1 MKIKNIKLKNFRC
14 FEELVIE
21 LNERCNV
28 IVGVNG
34 AGKSTILDALAISI
48 GTYFAKIP
56 TTYSLPIQKEDVL
69 RKSYLTGSIIST
81 EYQFPVVISTEGIAN
96 GEFIEWSRELNGL
109 KNKTTVK
116 NASNLIE
123 VGHIQQQN
131 IQNGVTDTTLPI
143 FAYYGTG
150 RLYKKKN
157 NRITKLGIKKSS
169 RLDGYTDA
177 LSSGTN
183 EKQLL
188 RWFEDMTLI
197 KIQEDR
203 EIPELKTVKTAIE
216 NCFEIGNKDVSD
228 VSINYSVKSK
238 DIEVSYRKN
247 NEIEKLPLHMFS
259 DGIRITLTMVADIA
273 TRMAKLNP
281 QLLDNVLETPG
292 VILIDEIDMH
302 LHPSWKS
309 RIITSLLE
317 TFTNIQIITTTHSP
331 IVISNIESEYLR
343 ILKNNE
349 IMNPSTNYN
358 RELDDIV
365 NNIMETDYRPE
376 EVRNLINQINQNI
389 DNEELEEAK
398 ELLDNLKDILGETD
412 SEVISARN
420 SIELEEFFKELK

>member
-56 TTYSLPIQKEDVL
+56 TAYSLPIQKEDVL

-81 EYQFPVVISTEGIAN
+81 EYQFPVVISTKGIVC
-96 GEFIEWSRELNGL
+96 GDHIEWEREINGL

-116 NASNLIE
+116 NASSLIKI
-123 VGHIQQQN
+123 GHIQQQN
-131 IQNGVTDTTLPI
+131 IQNGNIDTILPI
-143 FAYYGTG
+143 IAYYGTG

-302 LHPSWKS
+302 LHPSWQS

-331 IVISNIESEYLR
+331 IVISNIKSEYLR

-389 DNEELEEAK
+389 DNGEFDEAK
-398 ELLDNLKDILGETD
+398 KLLDNLKDIVGETD

-420 SIELEEFFKELK
+420 SIELEEFFKELE

>member
-56 TTYSLPIQKEDVL
+56 TAYSLPIQKEDVL

-96 GEFIEWSRELNGL
+96 GKFIEWSRELNGL

-157 NRITKLGIKKSS
+157 NRITKLDIKKSS

-177 LSSGTN
+177 LSLGTN

-216 NCFEIGNKDVSD
+216 KCFEIGNKDVTD

-302 LHPSWKS
+302 LHPSWQS

-331 IVISNIESEYLR
+331 IVISNIKSEYLR

-365 NNIMETDYRPE
+365 NNIMEPDYRPE

>member
-56 TTYSLPIQKEDVL
+56 TAYSLPIQKEDVL

-157 NRITKLGIKKSS
+157 NRITKLDIKKSS

-177 LSSGTN
+177 LSLGTN

-216 NCFEIGNKDVSD
+216 KCFEIGNKDVTD

-302 LHPSWKS
+302 LHPSWQS

-331 IVISNIESEYLR
+331 IVISNIKSEYLR

>member
-96 GEFIEWSRELNGL
+96 GKFIEWSRELNGL

-177 LSSGTN
+177 LSLGTN

-216 NCFEIGNKDVSD
+216 KCFEIGNKDVTD

-302 LHPSWKS
+302 LHPSWQS

-331 IVISNIESEYLR
+331 IVISNIKSEYLR

>member
-1 MKIKNIKLKNFRC
+1 
-14 FEELVIE
+14 
-21 LNERCNV
+21 
-28 IVGVNG
+28 
-34 AGKSTILDALAISI
+34 
-48 GTYFAKIP
+48 
-56 TTYSLPIQKEDVL
+56 
-69 RKSYLTGSIIST
+69 
-81 EYQFPVVISTEGIAN
+81 
-96 GEFIEWSRELNGL
+96 
-109 KNKTTVK
+109 
-116 NASNLIE
+116 
-123 VGHIQQQN
+123 
-131 IQNGVTDTTLPI
+131 
-143 FAYYGTG
+143 
-150 RLYKKKN
+150 
-157 NRITKLGIKKSS
+157 
-169 RLDGYTDA
+169 
-177 LSSGTN
+177 
-183 EKQLL
+183 
-188 RWFEDMTLI
+188 
-197 KIQEDR
+197 
-203 EIPELKTVKTAIE
+203 
-216 NCFEIGNKDVSD
+216 
-228 VSINYSVKSK
+228 
-238 DIEVSYRKN
+238 
-247 NEIEKLPLHMFS
+247 MFS

-302 LHPSWKS
+302 LHPSWQS

-389 DNEELEEAK
+389 GNEELEEAK

>member
-1 MKIKNIKLKNFRC
+1 
-14 FEELVIE
+14 
-21 LNERCNV
+21 
-28 IVGVNG
+28 
-34 AGKSTILDALAISI
+34 
-48 GTYFAKIP
+48 
-56 TTYSLPIQKEDVL
+56 
-69 RKSYLTGSIIST
+69 
-81 EYQFPVVISTEGIAN
+81 
-96 GEFIEWSRELNGL
+96 
-109 KNKTTVK
+109 
-116 NASNLIE
+116 
-123 VGHIQQQN
+123 
-131 IQNGVTDTTLPI
+131 
-143 FAYYGTG
+143 
-150 RLYKKKN
+150 
-157 NRITKLGIKKSS
+157 
-169 RLDGYTDA
+169 
-177 LSSGTN
+177 
-183 EKQLL
+183 
-188 RWFEDMTLI
+188 
-197 KIQEDR
+197 
-203 EIPELKTVKTAIE
+203 
-216 NCFEIGNKDVSD
+216 
-228 VSINYSVKSK
+228 
-238 DIEVSYRKN
+238 
-247 NEIEKLPLHMFS
+247 MFS

-302 LHPSWKS
+302 LHPSWQS

>member
-56 TTYSLPIQKEDVL
+56 TAYSLPIQKEDVL

-96 GEFIEWSRELNGL
+96 GKFIEWSRELNGL

-157 NRITKLGIKKSS
+157 NRITKLDIKKSS

-177 LSSGTN
+177 LSLGTN

-216 NCFEIGNKDVSD
+216 KCFEIGNKDVTD

-302 LHPSWKS
+302 LHPSWQS

-349 IMNPSTNYN
+349 IMNLSTNYN

>member
-14 FEELVIE
+14 FEELDID

-56 TTYSLPIQKEDVL
+56 TAYSLPIQKEDIL
-69 RKSYLTGSIIST
+69 RKSFLTGSIIST
-81 EYQFPVVISTEGIAN
+81 EYQFPVVISTKGIVC
-96 GEFIEWSRELNGL
+96 GEHIEWEREINGL

-116 NASNLIE
+116 NASSLIKI
-123 VGHIQQQN
+123 GHIQQQN
-131 IQNGVTDTTLPI
+131 IQNGNTDTILPI
-143 FAYYGTG
+143 IAYYGTG

-157 NRITKLGIKKSS
+157 NRSSKEGTKKSS

-177 LSSGTN
+177 LSLGTN

-203 EIPELKTVKTAIE
+203 EIPELKIVKTAIE
-216 NCFEIGNKDVSD
+216 KCFEIGNRDVSD

-247 NEIEKLPLHMFS
+247 NKIEKLPLHMFS

-273 TRMAKLNP
+273 TRLAKLNP
-281 QLLDNVLETPG
+281 QLLDKVLESPG

-302 LHPSWKS
+302 LHPSWQS

-317 TFTNIQIITTTHSP
+317 TFTNVQIVTTTHSP
-331 IVISNIESEYLR
+331 IVISSIESEYLR

-349 IMNPSTNYN
+349 IIHPPAYFN
-358 RELDDIV
+358 REIEDIL
-365 NNIMETDYRPE
+365 NIIMETDYRTE
-376 EVRNLINQINQNI
+376 EVRELINQINQNI
-389 DNEELEEAK
+389 DNGEFDEAK
-398 ELLDNLKDILGETD
+398 KLLDNLKDIVGETD

-420 SIELEEFFKELK
+420 SIELEEFFKELE

>member
-56 TTYSLPIQKEDVL
+56 TAYSLPIQKEDVL

-96 GEFIEWSRELNGL
+96 GKFIEWSRELNGL

-157 NRITKLGIKKSS
+157 NRITKLDIKKSS

-177 LSSGTN
+177 LSLGTN

-203 EIPELKTVKTAIE
+203 EIPELKTVKTDIE
-216 NCFEIGNKDVSD
+216 KCFEIGNKDVTD

-302 LHPSWKS
+302 LHPSWQS

>member
-56 TTYSLPIQKEDVL
+56 TAYSLPIQKEDVL

-96 GEFIEWSRELNGL
+96 GKFIEWSRELNGL

-157 NRITKLGIKKSS
+157 NRITKLDIKKSS

-177 LSSGTN
+177 LSLGTN

-216 NCFEIGNKDVSD
+216 KCFEIGNKDVTD

-302 LHPSWKS
+302 LHPSWQS

-398 ELLDNLKDILGETD
+398 ELLDNLKDVLGETD

>member
-56 TTYSLPIQKEDVL
+56 TAYSLPIQKEDVL

-96 GEFIEWSRELNGL
+96 GKFIEWSRELNGL

-157 NRITKLGIKKSS
+157 NRITKIGIKKSS

-177 LSSGTN
+177 LSLGTN

-216 NCFEIGNKDVSD
+216 KCFEIGNKDVTD

-302 LHPSWKS
+302 LHPSWQS

-331 IVISNIESEYLR
+331 IVISNIKSEYLR

>member
-56 TTYSLPIQKEDVL
+56 TAYSLPIQKEDVL

-96 GEFIEWSRELNGL
+96 GKFIEWSRELNGL

-157 NRITKLGIKKSS
+157 NRITKIGIKKSS

-177 LSSGTN
+177 LSLGTN

-216 NCFEIGNKDVSD
+216 KCFEIGNKDVTD
-228 VSINYSVKSK
+228 VSINYSVKLK

-302 LHPSWKS
+302 LHPSWQS

-331 IVISNIESEYLR
+331 IVISNIKSEYLR

>member
-14 FEELVIE
+14 FEELDID

-56 TTYSLPIQKEDVL
+56 TAYSLPIQKEDIL
-69 RKSYLTGSIIST
+69 RKSFLTGSIIST
-81 EYQFPVVISTEGIAN
+81 EYQFPVVISTKGIVC
-96 GEFIEWSRELNGL
+96 GEHIEWEREINGL

-116 NASNLIE
+116 NASSLIKI
-123 VGHIQQQN
+123 GHIQQQN
-131 IQNGVTDTTLPI
+131 IQNGNIDTILPI
-143 FAYYGTG
+143 IAYYGTG

-228 VSINYSVKSK
+228 VSINYSIKSK

-302 LHPSWKS
+302 LHPSWQS

>member
-56 TTYSLPIQKEDVL
+56 TAYSLPIQKEDVL

-96 GEFIEWSRELNGL
+96 GKFIEWSRELNGL

-157 NRITKLGIKKSS
+157 NRITKLDIKKSS

-177 LSSGTN
+177 LSLGTN

-197 KIQEDR
+197 KI
-203 EIPELKTVKTAIE
+203 
-216 NCFEIGNKDVSD
+216 
-228 VSINYSVKSK
+228 
-238 DIEVSYRKN
+238 
-247 NEIEKLPLHMFS
+247 
-259 DGIRITLTMVADIA
+259 
-273 TRMAKLNP
+273 
-281 QLLDNVLETPG
+281 
-292 VILIDEIDMH
+292 
-302 LHPSWKS
+302 
-309 RIITSLLE
+309 
-317 TFTNIQIITTTHSP
+317 
-331 IVISNIESEYLR
+331 
-343 ILKNNE
+343 
-349 IMNPSTNYN
+349 
-358 RELDDIV
+358 
-365 NNIMETDYRPE
+365 
-376 EVRNLINQINQNI
+376 
-389 DNEELEEAK
+389 
-398 ELLDNLKDILGETD
+398 
-412 SEVISARN
+412 
-420 SIELEEFFKELK
+420 

>member
-56 TTYSLPIQKEDVL
+56 TAYSLPIQKEDVL

-177 LSSGTN
+177 LSLGTN

-216 NCFEIGNKDVSD
+216 KCFEIGNKDVTD

-302 LHPSWKS
+302 LHPSWQS

-331 IVISNIESEYLR
+331 IVISNIKSEYLR

>member
-56 TTYSLPIQKEDVL
+56 TAYSLPIQKEDVL

-96 GEFIEWSRELNGL
+96 GKFIEWSRELNGL

-157 NRITKLGIKKSS
+157 NRITKLDIKKSS

-177 LSSGTN
+177 LSLGTN

-216 NCFEIGNKDVSD
+216 KCFEIGNKDVTD

-302 LHPSWKS
+302 LHPSWQS

-389 DNEELEEAK
+389 DNGEFDEAK
-398 ELLDNLKDILGETD
+398 KLLDNLKDILGETD

>member
-96 GEFIEWSRELNGL
+96 GKFIEWSRELNGL

-177 LSSGTN
+177 LSLGTN

-216 NCFEIGNKDVSD
+216 KCFEIGNKDVTD

-302 LHPSWKS
+302 LHPSWQS

>member
-14 FEELVIE
+14 FEELDID

-56 TTYSLPIQKEDVL
+56 TAYSLPIQKEDIL
-69 RKSYLTGSIIST
+69 RKSFLTGSIIST
-81 EYQFPVVISTEGIAN
+81 EYQFPVVISTKGIVC
-96 GEFIEWSRELNGL
+96 GEHIEWEREINGL

-116 NASNLIE
+116 NASSLIKI
-123 VGHIQQQN
+123 GHIQQQN
-131 IQNGVTDTTLPI
+131 IQNGNIDTILPI
-143 FAYYGTG
+143 IAYYGTG

-292 VILIDEIDMH
+292 VILIDEMDMH
-302 LHPSWKS
+302 LHPSWQS

>member
-56 TTYSLPIQKEDVL
+56 TAYSLPIQKEDVL

-96 GEFIEWSRELNGL
+96 GKFIEWSRELNGL

-157 NRITKLGIKKSS
+157 NRITKLDIKKSS

-177 LSSGTN
+177 LSLGTN

-216 NCFEIGNKDVSD
+216 KCFEIGNKDITD

-302 LHPSWKS
+302 LHPSWQS

>member
-1 MKIKNIKLKNFRC
+1 M
-14 FEELVIE
+14 
-21 LNERCNV
+21 
-28 IVGVNG
+28 
-34 AGKSTILDALAISI
+34 AISI

-56 TTYSLPIQKEDVL
+56 TAYSLPIQKEDVL

-157 NRITKLGIKKSS
+157 NRITKLDIKKSS

-177 LSSGTN
+177 LSLGTN

-216 NCFEIGNKDVSD
+216 KCFEIGNKDVTD

-302 LHPSWKS
+302 LHPSWQS

>member
-157 NRITKLGIKKSS
+157 NRITKLDIKKSS

-177 LSSGTN
+177 LSLGTN

-216 NCFEIGNKDVSD
+216 KCFEIGNKDVTD

-302 LHPSWKS
+302 LHPSWQS

>member
-56 TTYSLPIQKEDVL
+56 TAYSLPIQKEDVL

-177 LSSGTN
+177 LSLGTN

-216 NCFEIGNKDVSD
+216 KCFEIGNKDVTD

-302 LHPSWKS
+302 LHPSWQS

>member
-1 MKIKNIKLKNFRC
+1 MK
-14 FEELVIE
+14 LV
-21 LNERCNV
+21 
-28 IVGVNG
+28 
-34 AGKSTILDALAISI
+34 
-48 GTYFAKIP
+48 
-56 TTYSLPIQKEDVL
+56 
-69 RKSYLTGSIIST
+69 
-81 EYQFPVVISTEGIAN
+81 
-96 GEFIEWSRELNGL
+96 
-109 KNKTTVK
+109 
-116 NASNLIE
+116 
-123 VGHIQQQN
+123 N

-177 LSSGTN
+177 LSLGTN

-216 NCFEIGNKDVSD
+216 KCFEIGNKDVTD

-302 LHPSWKS
+302 LHPSWQS

>member
-14 FEELVIE
+14 FEELDID

-56 TTYSLPIQKEDVL
+56 TAYSLPIQKEDIL
-69 RKSYLTGSIIST
+69 RKSFLTGSIIST
-81 EYQFPVVISTEGIAN
+81 EYQFPVVISTKGIVC
-96 GEFIEWSRELNGL
+96 GEHIEWEREINGL

-116 NASNLIE
+116 NASSLIKI
-123 VGHIQQQN
+123 GHIQQQN
-131 IQNGVTDTTLPI
+131 IQNGNIDTILPI
-143 FAYYGTG
+143 IAYYGTG

-292 VILIDEIDMH
+292 VILIDEMDMH
-302 LHPSWKS
+302 LHPSWQS
-309 RIITSLLE
+309 RIIT
-317 TFTNIQIITTTHSP
+317 
-331 IVISNIESEYLR
+331 R
-343 ILKNNE
+343 DRK
-349 IMNPSTNYN
+349 ST
-358 RELDDIV
+358 RL
-365 NNIMETDYRPE
+365 
-376 EVRNLINQINQNI
+376 
-389 DNEELEEAK
+389 
-398 ELLDNLKDILGETD
+398 
-412 SEVISARN
+412 N
-420 SIELEEFFKELK
+420 SSH

>member
-96 GEFIEWSRELNGL
+96 GKFIEWSRELNGL

-157 NRITKLGIKKSS
+157 NRITKIGIKKSS

-177 LSSGTN
+177 LSLGTN

-216 NCFEIGNKDVSD
+216 KCFEIGNKDVTD
-228 VSINYSVKSK
+228 VSINYSVKLK

-302 LHPSWKS
+302 LHPSWQS

>member
-96 GEFIEWSRELNGL
+96 GKFIEWSRELNGL

-157 NRITKLGIKKSS
+157 NRITKIGIKKSS

-177 LSSGTN
+177 LSLGTN

-216 NCFEIGNKDVSD
+216 KCFEIGNKDVTD

-302 LHPSWKS
+302 LHPSWQS

>member
-177 LSSGTN
+177 LSLGTN

-216 NCFEIGNKDVSD
+216 KCFEIGNKDVTD

-302 LHPSWKS
+302 LHPSWQS

>member
-14 FEELVIE
+14 FEELVID

-56 TTYSLPIQKEDVL
+56 TAYSLPIQKEDIL
-69 RKSYLTGSIIST
+69 RKSFLTGSIIST
-81 EYQFPVVISTEGIAN
+81 EYQFPVVISTKGIVCD
-96 GEFIEWSRELNGL
+96 EHIEWEREINGL

-116 NASNLIE
+116 NASSLIKI
-123 VGHIQQQN
+123 GHTQQQN
-131 IQNGVTDTTLPI
+131 IQNGNTDTILPI
-143 FAYYGTG
+143 IAYY
-150 RLYKKKN
+150 
-157 NRITKLGIKKSS
+157 
-169 RLDGYTDA
+169 DTDA

-203 EIPELKTVKTAIE
+203 EIPELKMVKTAIE
-216 NCFEIGNKDVSD
+216 KCFEIGNKDVTD

-302 LHPSWKS
+302 LHPSWQSK
-309 RIITSLLE
+309 IITSLLE
-317 TFTNIQIITTTHSP
+317 TFTNVQIITTTHSP
-331 IVISNIESEYLR
+331 IVISNIKSEYLR

-349 IMNPSTNYN
+349 IINSPVDYN

-389 DNEELEEAK
+389 DNEDLEEAK
-398 ELLDNLKDILGETD
+398 ELLDNLKNILGETD
-412 SEVISARN
+412 SEVVSARN
-420 SIELEEFFKELK
+420 SIELEEFFKELE

>member
-14 FEELVIE
+14 FEELDID

-56 TTYSLPIQKEDVL
+56 TAYSLPIQKEDIL
-69 RKSYLTGSIIST
+69 RKSFLTGSIIST
-81 EYQFPVVISTEGIAN
+81 EYQFPVVISTKGIVC
-96 GEFIEWSRELNGL
+96 GEHIEWEREINGL

-116 NASNLIE
+116 NASSLIKI
-123 VGHIQQQN
+123 GHIQQQN
-131 IQNGVTDTTLPI
+131 IQNGNIDTILPI
-143 FAYYGTG
+143 IAYYGTG

-157 NRITKLGIKKSS
+157 NRSSKEGTKKSS

-177 LSSGTN
+177 LSLGTN

-203 EIPELKTVKTAIE
+203 EIPELKIVKTAIE
-216 NCFEIGNKDVSD
+216 KCFEIGNRDVSD

-247 NEIEKLPLHMFS
+247 NKIEKLPLHMFS

-281 QLLDNVLETPG
+281 QLLDKVLESPG

-302 LHPSWKS
+302 LHPSWQS

-317 TFTNIQIITTTHSP
+317 TFTNVQIVTTTHSP
-331 IVISNIESEYLR
+331 IVISSIESEYLR

-349 IMNPSTNYN
+349 IIHPPTYFN
-358 RELDDIV
+358 REIEDIL
-365 NNIMETDYRPE
+365 NIIMETDYRTE
-376 EVRNLINQINQNI
+376 EVRELINQINQNI
-389 DNEELEEAK
+389 DNGEFDEAK
-398 ELLDNLKDILGETD
+398 KLLDNLKDIVGETD

-420 SIELEEFFKELK
+420 SIELEEFFKELE

>member
-56 TTYSLPIQKEDVL
+56 TAYSLPIQKEDVL

-96 GEFIEWSRELNGL
+96 GKFIEWSRELNGL

-123 VGHIQQQN
+123 VGHIQHQN

-157 NRITKLGIKKSS
+157 NRITKLDIKKSS

-177 LSSGTN
+177 LSLGTN

-216 NCFEIGNKDVSD
+216 KCFEIGNKDVTD

-302 LHPSWKS
+302 LHPSWQS

>member
-14 FEELVIE
+14 FEELDID

-56 TTYSLPIQKEDVL
+56 TAYSLPIQKEDIL
-69 RKSYLTGSIIST
+69 RKSFLTGSIIST
-81 EYQFPVVISTEGIAN
+81 EYQFPVVISTKGIVC
-96 GEFIEWSRELNGL
+96 GEHIEWEREINGL

-116 NASNLIE
+116 NASSLIKI
-123 VGHIQQQN
+123 GHIQQQN
-131 IQNGVTDTTLPI
+131 IQNGNIDTILPI
-143 FAYYGTG
+143 IAYYGTG

-157 NRITKLGIKKSS
+157 NRSSKEGTKKSS

-177 LSSGTN
+177 LSLGTN

-203 EIPELKTVKTAIE
+203 EIPELKIVKTAIE
-216 NCFEIGNKDVSD
+216 KCFEIGNRDVSD

-247 NEIEKLPLHMFS
+247 NKIEKLPLHMFS

-281 QLLDNVLETPG
+281 QLLDKVLESPG

-302 LHPSWKS
+302 LHPSWQS

-317 TFTNIQIITTTHSP
+317 TFTNVQIVTTTHSP
-331 IVISNIESEYLR
+331 IVISSIESEYLR

-349 IMNPSTNYN
+349 IIHPPAYFN
-358 RELDDIV
+358 REIEDIL
-365 NNIMETDYRPE
+365 NIIMETDYRTE
-376 EVRNLINQINQNI
+376 EVRELINQINQNI
-389 DNEELEEAK
+389 DNGEFDEAK
-398 ELLDNLKDILGETD
+398 KLLDNLKDIVGETD

-420 SIELEEFFKELK
+420 SIELEEFFKELE

>member
-14 FEELVIE
+14 FEELDID

-56 TTYSLPIQKEDVL
+56 TAYSLPIQKEDIL
-69 RKSYLTGSIIST
+69 RKSFLTGSIIST
-81 EYQFPVVISTEGIAN
+81 EYQFPVVISTKGIVC
-96 GEFIEWSRELNGL
+96 GDHIEWEREINGL

-116 NASNLIE
+116 NASSLIKI
-123 VGHIQQQN
+123 GHIQQQN
-131 IQNGVTDTTLPI
+131 IQNGNIDTILPI
-143 FAYYGTG
+143 IAYYGTG

-302 LHPSWKS
+302 LHPSWQS

>member
-56 TTYSLPIQKEDVL
+56 TAYSLPIQKEDVL

-96 GEFIEWSRELNGL
+96 GKFIEWSRELNGL

-157 NRITKLGIKKSS
+157 NRITKLDIKKSS

-177 LSSGTN
+177 LSLGTN

-216 NCFEIGNKDVSD
+216 KCFEIGNKDVTD

-302 LHPSWKS
+302 LHPSWQS

-398 ELLDNLKDILGETD
+398 ELLDNLKDILGEKD

>member
-14 FEELVIE
+14 FEELDID

-56 TTYSLPIQKEDVL
+56 TAYSLPIQKEDIL
-69 RKSYLTGSIIST
+69 RKSFLTGSIIST
-81 EYQFPVVISTEGIAN
+81 EYQFPVVISTKGIVC
-96 GEFIEWSRELNGL
+96 GEHIEWEREINGL

-116 NASNLIE
+116 NASSLIKI
-123 VGHIQQQN
+123 GHIQQQN
-131 IQNGVTDTTLPI
+131 IQNGNIDTILPI
-143 FAYYGTG
+143 IAYYGTG

-302 LHPSWKS
+302 LHPSWQS

>member
-157 NRITKLGIKKSS
+157 NRIAKLGIKKSS

-177 LSSGTN
+177 LSLGTN

-216 NCFEIGNKDVSD
+216 KCFEIGNKDVTD

-302 LHPSWKS
+302 LHPSWQS

-331 IVISNIESEYLR
+331 IVISNIKSEYLR

>member
-157 NRITKLGIKKSS
+157 NRITKLDIKKSS

-177 LSSGTN
+177 LSLGTN

-216 NCFEIGNKDVSD
+216 KCFEIGNKDVTD

-302 LHPSWKS
+302 LHPSWQS

-331 IVISNIESEYLR
+331 IVISNIKSEYLR